1 MSKKNWI
8 LFAPLAIMSLLFGAF
23 IYRLATPADTMIQSQ
38 WINKPMPLFDLPP
51 ATDGV
56 EGLKSEQLADGQ
68 PRLVN
73 IFASWCIP
81 CRAEAPQ
88 LEALRQAGVRID
100 GIAIRDRPED
110 VAQFLR
116 EYGNP
121 FGRIGSDMQSSVQI
135 ALGSSAVPETFIV
148 DGKGIIRE
156 QHQGVILDEH
166 VPILLAKIEALK

>member
-1 MSKKNWI
+1 MKKSWI
-8 LFAPLAIMSLLFGAF
+8 LFVPLAIMGLLFGAF
-23 IYRLATPADTMIQSQ
+23 IYRLTTPGETMIQSQ
-38 WINKPMPLFDLPP
+38 WINKPMPLFDLPA
-51 ATDGV
+51 ATEGV
-56 EGLKSEQLADGQ
+56 EGLKSSQLATGE

-88 LEALRQAGVRID
+88 LAALRQAGVQID
-100 GIAIRDRPED
+100 GIAVRDRPED
-110 VAQFLR
+110 VADFLR

-135 ALGSSAVPETFIV
+135 ALGSSGVPETFLI
-148 DGKGIIRE
+148 DGEGIIRE

-166 VPILLAKIEALK
+166 VPQIIAKLDAMK

>member
-1 MSKKNWI
+1 MKKSWI
-8 LFAPLAIMSLLFGAF
+8 LFVPLAIMGLLFGAF
-23 IYRLATPADTMIQSQ
+23 IYRLTTPAETMIQSQ
-38 WINKPMPLFDLPP
+38 WINKPMPLFDLPA

-56 EGLKSEQLADGQ
+56 EGLKSSQLADGQ

-88 LEALRQAGVRID
+88 LEALRRAGVRID
-100 GIAIRDRPED
+100 GIAVRDRSED
-110 VAQFLR
+110 VAAFLK

-135 ALGSSAVPETFIV
+135 ALGSSGVPETFII

-156 QHQGVILDEH
+156 QHQGVILDHH
-166 VPILLAKIEALK
+166 VPELLAKLEALK

>member
-1 MSKKNWI
+1 MKKSWI
-8 LFAPLAIMSLLFGAF
+8 LFLPLAIMGLLFGGF
-23 IYRLATPADTMIQSQ
+23 IYRLTTPADTMIQSQ

-56 EGLKSEQLADGQ
+56 EGLKSSQLADGQ

-88 LEALRQAGVRID
+88 LEAFARAGVRID
-100 GIAIRDRPED
+100 GIAVRDRPQD
-110 VAQFLR
+110 VAAFLR

-121 FGRIGSDMQSSVQI
+121 FQRVGSDMQSSVQI
-135 ALGSSAVPETFIV
+135 ALGSSGVPETFLI

-166 VPILLAKIEALK
+166 VPEILAKLEALK